1 MPGRAQRLFVV
12 SPAGADFSDFSMKVA
27 ALVSGGVDSSVALH
41 LVRQAGHDV
50 RAFYL
55 KVWLENE
62 LEYLGQCPREEDL
75 EYVRAVCEEAR
86 VPLEVISVQRAYWDR
101 VIEHALVEI
110 RSGRTPN
117 PDVLCNTNVKFGAFL
132 DAIEPGFERVVT
144 GHYARVGRADGDA
157 RLTLA
162 KDAFKDQTYFLAN
175 LSAAQLARAEFPIGS
190 LEKREVRE
198 MAGQLNLPNQ
208 SRPDSQGLCFLGKI
222 SFRDFVRHHLGERPG
237 PIVEFE
243 TGAVLGE
250 HSGVWFYT
258 IGQRQGLGL
267 SGGPWYV
274 VKKDLENNRVLV
286 SRDYFTEDKPRN
298 SFRVSRLNWLRSP
311 ESSALRVKVRHGEH
325 FYHCTIVPGSDF
337 LDVTLD
343 AADQG
348 IAPGQYAVFYEEDVC
363 LGCGVIE
370 EELAVSRRSP

>member
-1 MPGRAQRLFVV
+1 
-12 SPAGADFSDFSMKVA
+12 MKVA

-41 LVRQAGHDV
+41 MVRDAGHNV

-62 LEYLGQCPREEDL
+62 LEYLGQCPWEEDL
-75 EYVRAVCEEAR
+75 DYVRAVCEEAR

-101 VIEHALVEI
+101 VIEHALTEI

-117 PDVLCNTNVKFGAFL
+117 PDVLCNTHVKFGAFL

-144 GHYARVGRADGDA
+144 GHYARAQRIDGRTE
-157 RLTLA
+157 LVLA
-162 KDAFKDQTYFLAN
+162 KDSFKDQTYFLAN
-175 LSAAQLARAEFPIGS
+175 LKREQLERAEFPVGA

-198 MAGQLNLPNQ
+198 MARQLNLANQ
-208 SRPDSQGLCFLGKI
+208 NRPDSQGLCFLGKI
-222 SFRDFVRHHLGERPG
+222 SFREFVRHHLGERPG

-243 TGAVLGE
+243 SGAVLGE

-274 VKKDLENNRVLV
+274 VEKDLDSNRVLV
-286 SRDYFTEDKPRN
+286 SRDYFGEDKRRN
-298 SFRVSRLNWLRSP
+298 TFRVSRLNWLHRP
-311 ESSALRVKVRHGEH
+311 ESSELRVKVRHGEH
-325 FYHCTIVPGSDF
+325 FYNCAITAGDDS

-348 IAPGQYAVFYEEDVC
+348 IAPGQYAVFYEKDIC

-370 EELAVSRRSP
+370 QELAVSGRKP